1 MIKKILYFV
10 SILIIIILIINI
22 LIIIIIHGFEY
33 IKCHNIQLNLN
44 SIPKLH
50 EILVCYS
57 PDKNKRHVFF
67 YTCPYAFLGV
77 KSLRKKIDFSLSKRI
92 VHTVRDRKKISE

>member
-1 MIKKILYFV
+1 MVSIIVIYYSDIIIKKIDSDIMIKKILYFV
-10 SILIIIILIINI
+10 SILIIIILTINI

-44 SIPKLH
+44 SIPKLY

-67 YTCPYAFLGV
+67 YTCPYALLV
-77 KSLRKKIDFSLSKRI
+77 N
-92 VHTVRDRKKISE
+92 IS